1 MKIQR
6 QPMRLVAA
14 LAAVALVAAACGSD
28 DDNSSDSGDETATT
42 EAAADAT
49 DAADDAADDAA
60 TDVLLSEWVLEP
72 DPTSTDGGEVTF
84 TGDNQGGVVHE
95 LVVVR
100 AESAS
105 DLPTEG
111 EGPGN
116 AIAESELPAGA
127 VVGEI
132 EDIAP
137 GSSKD
142 LTLDLDAG
150 SYVLFCN
157 LVGSESDGPAMEG
170 RSHFAEG
177 MYAEFTVN

>member
-1 MKIQR
+1 MHKGSDIAVR
-6 QPMRLVAA
+6 SVSAA
-14 LAAVALVAAACGSD
+14 LVVAVMVFGGVAC
-28 DDNSSDSGDETATT
+28 SS
-42 EAAADAT
+42 
-49 DAADDAADDAA
+49 DDAA

-105 DLPTEG
+105 DLPAEG
-111 EGPGN
+111 ELGLGN
-116 AIAESELPAGA
+116 YAVIESDLPAGA

-150 SYVLFCN
+150 SYVLICN
-157 LVGSESDGPAMEG
+157 LIGTESDGPAMEG

>member
-1 MKIQR
+1 MTLTGSPVGNGVNVAGR
-6 QPMRLVAA
+6 SVSAA
-14 LAAVALVAAACGSD
+14 LVVAVMVLGGVAC
-28 DDNSSDSGDETATT
+28 SS
-42 EAAADAT
+42 
-49 DAADDAADDAA
+49 DDAA
-60 TDVLLSEWVLEP
+60 TGSDDAAIDVLLSEWVLEP
-72 DPTSTDGGEVTF
+72 DPTLTDGGEVTF

-100 AESAS
+100 GESAS
-105 DLPTEG
+105 DLPAEG

-116 AIAESELPAGA
+116 YAVIESELPAGA

-157 LVGSESDGPAMEG
+157 LVGSASEGPEMEG

>member
-1 MKIQR
+1 MHNGSDIAVR
-6 QPMRLVAA
+6 SVSAA
-14 LAAVALVAAACGSD
+14 LVVAVMVLGGVAC
-28 DDNSSDSGDETATT
+28 SS
-42 EAAADAT
+42 
-49 DAADDAADDAA
+49 DDAATDSSDDAA

-116 AIAESELPAGA
+116 AVNESELPAGA
-127 VVGEI
+127 VVGEV

>member
-1 MKIQR
+1 M
-6 QPMRLVAA
+6 MVLGGVA
-14 LAAVALVAAACGSD
+14 C
-28 DDNSSDSGDETATT
+28 SS
-42 EAAADAT
+42 
-49 DAADDAADDAA
+49 DDAA

-105 DLPTEG
+105 DLPAEG
-111 EGPGN
+111 ELGTGN
-116 AIAESELPAGA
+116 YVVIESELPAGA

-157 LVGSESDGPAMEG
+157 LVGSESEGPGMEG

>member
-1 MKIQR
+1 M
-6 QPMRLVAA
+6 
-14 LAAVALVAAACGSD
+14 
-28 DDNSSDSGDETATT
+28 
-42 EAAADAT
+42 
-49 DAADDAADDAA
+49 
-60 TDVLLSEWVLEP
+60 
-72 DPTSTDGGEVTF
+72 
-84 TGDNQGGVVHE
+84 
-95 LVVVR
+95 VR

-105 DLPTEG
+105 DLPREG
-111 EGPGN
+111 GPGS
-116 AIAESELPAGA
+116 AIAEGELPAGE

-157 LVGSESDGPAMEG
+157 LVGSESEGPAMEG